1 MNQSFR
7 TLLLCAALLPGL
19 AACQSTDL
27 GAALKADNGNVTAST
42 GGALDAAA
50 RPKAGDDDLRL
61 GKEQFRNANYGLA
74 EKHFRQAVEQS
85 PENIEALIGLAAA
98 YDQLGRFD
106 LADRAYKEALRV
118 GGATSAILNNRGY
131 SFYLRRDFKKAR
143 QDFELSLRK
152 DPDNAMAKRNMELL
166 GSRG

>member
-1 MNQSFR
+1 MNQGLR
-7 TLLLCAALLPGL
+7 VLLLCAAVLPGL

-27 GAALKADNGNVTAST
+27 GAALKADTASVTSST

-50 RPKAGDDDLRL
+50 RPNAGDDDLRL

-85 PENIEALIGLAAA
+85 PESLEALIGLAAA

-106 LADRAYKEALRV
+106 LADRAYKEAVRI
-118 GGATSAILNNRGY
+118 GGSTSAVLNNRGY

-152 DPDNAMAKRNMELL
+152 DPENAMARRNMEML
-166 GSRG
+166 GRRG

>member
-1 MNQSFR
+1 MNRELKAF
-7 TLLLCAALLPGL
+7 LLCTVLLPGL

-27 GAALKADNGNVTAST
+27 GAAIKADTASVTSST
-42 GGALDAAA
+42 GGALDPAA
-50 RPKAGDDDLRL
+50 RPKAGDEDLRL

-85 PENIEALIGLAAA
+85 PESLEALIGLAAA

-106 LADRAYKEALRV
+106 LADRAYKEAMRL
-118 GGATSAILNNRGY
+118 GGSTSAVLNNRGY

-166 GSRG
+166 GRRG

>member
-1 MNQSFR
+1 MNRSVR
-7 TLLLCAALLPGL
+7 LLLLCAALLPGL

-27 GAALKADNGNVTAST
+27 GAALKADVSSVTAST

-166 GSRG
+166 GS

>member
-1 MNQSFR
+1 MNRSVR
-7 TLLLCAALLPGL
+7 VLLLCVALLPGL
-19 AACQSTDL
+19 AACQSTDF
-27 GAALKADNGNVTAST
+27 GMALKTGVSSVTAST
-42 GGALDAAA
+42 GGALDTAT
-50 RPKAGDDDLRL
+50 RPKAGDDDLLL

-152 DPDNAMAKRNMELL
+152 DPDNAMAKRNMELI